1 MSYFFGNSD
10 VVPGVKFTIDREPYT
25 DLEVFGK
32 WAVRTLGQFNDCIEI
47 LNTETGDIIG
57 IRSCEI
63 PDDCERIFGY
73 GTPSIIQTNDGEFY
87 LKVENEDGD
96 YILFDFA
103 NFEFI
108 DEEDDMNLVEI
119 PENTDWEIVIYDFEY
134 SIIYQQC
141 MEEG

>member
-10 VVPGVKFTIDREPYT
+10 VVPGVTFTIDRDPYT
-25 DLEVFGK
+25 GLEVFEK
-32 WAVRTLGQFNDCIEI
+32 WVIRTLGQFNDCIEI

-63 PDDCERIFGY
+63 PDDCESIFGY

-87 LKVENEDGD
+87 LKVEDEDGD

-108 DEEDDMNLVEI
+108 DYIVDFHEI
-119 PENTDWEIVIYDFEY
+119 PENTDWKIVDQTFSY
-134 SIIYQQC
+134 SITYQQC